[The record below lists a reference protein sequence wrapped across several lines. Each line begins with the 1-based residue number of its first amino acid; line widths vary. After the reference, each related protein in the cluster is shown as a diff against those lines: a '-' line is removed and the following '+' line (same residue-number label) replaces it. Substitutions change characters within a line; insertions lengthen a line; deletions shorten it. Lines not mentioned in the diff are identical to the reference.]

1 MQWRQKD
8 DLRDLKQQQKVKAK
22 MEVEIHKLR
31 EDLHFISENAEIF
44 DNIECKYETSN
55 L

>member
-8 DLRDLKQQQKVKAK
+8 DLRNFETTKKAKAK
-22 MEVEIHKLR
+22 MEVEIHRLR
-31 EDLHFISENAEIF
+31 EDLHFISENSEIF
-44 DNIECKYETSN
+44 DNLECKYTIPN